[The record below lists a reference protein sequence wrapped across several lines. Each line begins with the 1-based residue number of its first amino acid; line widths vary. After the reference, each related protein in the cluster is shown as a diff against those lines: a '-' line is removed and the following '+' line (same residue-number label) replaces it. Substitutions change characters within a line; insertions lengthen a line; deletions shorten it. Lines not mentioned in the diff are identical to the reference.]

1 VGQVLHAS
9 DWPPGATFS
18 YPVTIALPT
27 DLPAGDYGLV
37 TGVYLWP
44 SLERLPVPQAVPG
57 AAERVVKLGD
67 VRIVP

>member
-1 VGQVLHAS
+1 
-9 DWPPGATFS
+9 
-18 YPVTIALPT
+18 VTIPLPK

-44 SLERLPVPQAVPG
+44 SLERLEVPQGVPG
-57 AAERVVKLGD
+57 AAERVVELGD